1 MEDHTTTQD
10 TLKNY
15 GILAKD
21 EEREKVKDF
30 VYKHFKEVTDQ
41 PVLMEQGSARNNR
54 PVRNRGHRVQQG
66 AFFSGKILSFGCSI
80 CKDCFTYSPND
91 LLKHFRLAHRGA
103 LPTYPCDLCGFVTN
117 EFSVLQRHRIEHRN
131 TLVTCELC
139 QDDVQYSLLLL
150 TRHYTMCHSINGHF
164 TCDWCHFST
173 VDAGTFVQHIHHHK
187 ETSWRCSKCSHMST
201 SEVEHQKHLKGHSGT
216 FPFTCEVCGY
226 GAARNDY
233 LKKHIAAVHKAENKM
248 VWATLEDN
256 EALLNSTASL
266 KVMLKKTS
274 PQSEDSKEEHPI
286 SKVNIVS
293 GIKPITNDQL
303 LSIATSDEVQDTL
316 TKRDNRNGS
325 NNNKVDASV
334 EDMLQEGDP
343 SPGSDSGQ
351 TSPNGMT
358 VVRVKNKL
366 SLPPNCTTKVIGFKM
381 VDGKKHLVLKVIQ
394 ASTTSDGVSQLD
406 LREFP
411 NGRNPTLD
419 SLQADDIMTVKVKVE
434 EEESF
439 VSNLD
444 LSSNDTHATN
454 HLCGSSRLE
463 DNHVT
468 KHTDCDR
475 RVSDCKK
482 TSKDR
487 NSLTAQLLSNATNSE
502 SSTSPSNISHAENC
516 ESEEALSPTVAT
528 DNHCVLP
535 TPEVFTFHNYSK
547 DTTGSSPDPHSSS
560 LEIEAEG
567 KESPE
572 LRLRLSPDVEA
583 VRVDDVSRCGQKNT
597 ESSSFVG
604 IDGCIADL
612 ELEENPESVL
622 QDFNIIKI
630 EEDNIPICKPPSN
643 HHSPAGDAVV
653 KENVDILSQ
662 QLNKGNPESTVCS
675 GKTDATKQNKTTLRI
690 LQSCLPVPMQ
700 VKGSP
705 GFKLI
710 TNSSNPQINI
720 SYMTPAS
727 EKSSSSGI
735 KLISKNQ
742 VMGVPA
748 GKNTALTASK
758 QNITSSSNHYLITSD
773 LNRPLLLPRTL
784 NGTPADKTTK
794 TCYLLQRSPGAQTS
808 SASGLRLASTQLS
821 LNSRPLVA
829 MPGSSTETTG
839 NGQSGRQ
846 AFLLRYVSPSQSGV
860 SGYNEEA
867 KRTQPSGSGSQPNDN
882 SKNKLFFKI
891 VSPQNSRLSNASPHP
906 VLLATRP
913 QTQCF
918 LLSSNNPT
926 TGIKKFIAVQ
936 NSQNIVTQNS
946 VLQSAVK
953 VHQSEADKHIRAP
966 RPIRPPSQR
975 KRRRKLLFD
984 ELPATSHK
992 VRKLSNKALPEKE
1005 PVVLWSPVAKD
1016 KERTLRLCPLSSDQ
1030 QIKWPR
1036 RCQPVVVLN
1045 HPDVDIP
1052 EVASLMQVVQRHQ
1065 GAVTKVS
1072 LSQKTI
1078 QALSD
1083 HAASKSSTKDLSSQP
1098 RTAQSSVC
1106 ERYLLRLKL
1115 KRKSRK
1121 KYQLVRTVPDTQ
1133 PSVEFTCWF
1142 CGRHFNSQEAWI
1154 GHGQRHLLEST
1165 RDWHTLE

>member
-201 SEVEHQKHLKGHSGT
+201 SEVEHQKHLKGHSG
-216 FPFTCEVCGY
+216 
-226 GAARNDY
+226 
-233 LKKHIAAVHKAENKM
+233 
-248 VWATLEDN
+248 
-256 EALLNSTASL
+256 
-266 KVMLKKTS
+266 
-274 PQSEDSKEEHPI
+274 
-286 SKVNIVS
+286 
-293 GIKPITNDQL
+293 
-303 LSIATSDEVQDTL
+303 
-316 TKRDNRNGS
+316 
-325 NNNKVDASV
+325 
-334 EDMLQEGDP
+334 
-343 SPGSDSGQ
+343 
-351 TSPNGMT
+351 
-358 VVRVKNKL
+358 
-366 SLPPNCTTKVIGFKM
+366 
-381 VDGKKHLVLKVIQ
+381 
-394 ASTTSDGVSQLD
+394 
-406 LREFP
+406 
-411 NGRNPTLD
+411 
-419 SLQADDIMTVKVKVE
+419 
-434 EEESF
+434 
-439 VSNLD
+439 
-444 LSSNDTHATN
+444 
-454 HLCGSSRLE
+454 
-463 DNHVT
+463 
-468 KHTDCDR
+468 
-475 RVSDCKK
+475 
-482 TSKDR
+482 
-487 NSLTAQLLSNATNSE
+487 
-502 SSTSPSNISHAENC
+502 
-516 ESEEALSPTVAT
+516 
-528 DNHCVLP
+528 
-535 TPEVFTFHNYSK
+535 
-547 DTTGSSPDPHSSS
+547 SSPDPHSSS

-583 VRVDDVSRCGQKNT
+583 VRVDD
-597 ESSSFVG
+597 
-604 IDGCIADL
+604 
-612 ELEENPESVL
+612 
-622 QDFNIIKI
+622 
-630 EEDNIPICKPPSN
+630 
-643 HHSPAGDAVV
+643 
-653 KENVDILSQ
+653 
-662 QLNKGNPESTVCS
+662 
-675 GKTDATKQNKTTLRI
+675 
-690 LQSCLPVPMQ
+690 
-700 VKGSP
+700 
-705 GFKLI
+705 
-710 TNSSNPQINI
+710 
-720 SYMTPAS
+720 
-727 EKSSSSGI
+727 
-735 KLISKNQ
+735 
-742 VMGVPA
+742 
-748 GKNTALTASK
+748 
-758 QNITSSSNHYLITSD
+758 
-773 LNRPLLLPRTL
+773 
-784 NGTPADKTTK
+784 
-794 TCYLLQRSPGAQTS
+794 
-808 SASGLRLASTQLS
+808 
-821 LNSRPLVA
+821 
-829 MPGSSTETTG
+829 
-839 NGQSGRQ
+839 
-846 AFLLRYVSPSQSGV
+846 
-860 SGYNEEA
+860 
-867 KRTQPSGSGSQPNDN
+867 
-882 SKNKLFFKI
+882 
-891 VSPQNSRLSNASPHP
+891 
-906 VLLATRP
+906 
-913 QTQCF
+913 TQCF

-1165 RDWHTLE
+1165 RDWHTLEAGSGSAQAQGRLSLRPGSGPDLGQTQSQGRIRPRADPDSVPGQAQAQGRPRLRPRAGSGPDSGPDSGPGQARAQARAQTQAQGRLGPRLRADSVPGQAQAQGRLGPRLRPRAGSGPDSGQTQSQGRLRPRTDPDSGQTQSQGRLRPRTGSGPDSGPGQARAQTQGRLSPRAGSGPGQTQTQGRLSPGQTQTQTQGRLRPRADSDPDSGQTQAQGRLRPRLRADSGPGQTQTQGRLRLGADSGPGQTQARCRLRPRADSGSVQTQAQGRLRLGADSGPGQTQARCRLRPRAD